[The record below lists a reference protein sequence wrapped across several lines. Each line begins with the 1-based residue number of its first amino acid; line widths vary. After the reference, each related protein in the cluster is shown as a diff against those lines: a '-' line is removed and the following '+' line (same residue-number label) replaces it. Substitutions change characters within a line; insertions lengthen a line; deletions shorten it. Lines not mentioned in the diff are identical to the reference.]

1 MSDGDFPPSAY
12 SPLQT
17 PATDYAAVGVTEKEV
32 EALRPLAGLVLRWLR
47 REDEEGQ
54 TLVEY
59 GLVLALIVLVVFAAL
74 LFLGPIISVFYM
86 DMGDTIV
93 DIT

>member
-1 MSDGDFPPSAY
+1 MSDGDFPASAY
-12 SPLQT
+12 SRQQT
-17 PATDYAAVGVTEKEV
+17 PTTHYAAVGVTKKEV
-32 EALRPLAGLVLRWLR
+32 EALRPLAGLVLRWLC

>member
-1 MSDGDFPPSAY
+1 MSDGGFHPNAY
-12 SPLQT
+12 SPQQT
-17 PATDYAAVGVTEKEV
+17 PATHYAAVGVNEKEV
-32 EALRPLAGLVLRWLR
+32 EALRPLAGVVLQWLR

-59 GLVLALIVLVVFAAL
+59 GLVMVLIVLVVFAAL
-74 LFLGPIISVFYM
+74 LLLGPIVSTFYK

>member
-1 MSDGDFPPSAY
+1 MSGGEFLASAY
-12 SPLQT
+12 SPQQT
-17 PATDYAAVGVTEKEV
+17 PATHYAAVGVNEKEV

-59 GLVLALIVLVVFAAL
+59 GLVLVLIVLVVFAAL
-74 LFLGPIISVFYM
+74 VLLGPIISLFYM